1 MKKEKSN
8 ILIADSGSTKTHW
21 MLLKDD
27 GTQQELFCTG
37 INPYFMD
44 ENQIVDLINKS
55 IPKKVLS
62 KADELYFYGAGCSNN
77 DKCTIVNNAL
87 SRVFA
92 NSKIEVSNDLLAS
105 ARALFG
111 SNNGIACILGTGSN
125 AAVYNGVDFDDKI
138 NSLGY
143 MLGDEG
149 SGAYIGKRLLIDF
162 LHNDMPKDLYQKFA
176 KEYNLNFHDVLDRI
190 YKQDF
195 PNRYLASFTPF
206 ASKNIK
212 DSYIIEIIESSFDA
226 FIKYQ
231 LDSLNF
237 DKATASIGFVGS
249 IAYHFKEILQS
260 RLELNNYKLASI
272 ISAPMDGLVE
282 YYS

>member
-1 MKKEKSN
+1 MKKDKSN

-27 GTQQELFCTG
+27 GSQQELFCTG

-55 IPKKVLS
+55 IPEIVLS
-62 KADELYFYGAGCSNN
+62 KTDELFFYGAGCSNT
-77 DKCTIVNNAL
+77 DKCIIVNNAL
-87 SRVFA
+87 NRVFINA
-92 NSKIEVSNDLLAS
+92 KVEVSNDLLAS

-111 SNNGIACILGTGSN
+111 SNRGIACILGTGSN

-149 SGAYIGKRLLIDF
+149 SGAYIGKKLLFDF
-162 LHNDMPKDLYQKFA
+162 LHNEMPKDLYQKFA
-176 KEYNLNFHDVLDRI
+176 KGYNLNFHDVLDRI

-206 ASKNIK
+206 ASKYID
-212 DSYIIEIIESSFDA
+212 DSYIVEILETSFDA

-231 LDSLNF
+231 LSSLNF
-237 DKATASIGFVGS
+237 DKTTTSIGFIGS
-249 IAYHFKEILQS
+249 IAFHFKEILQR
-260 RLELNNYKLASI
+260 RLDLNNYKIARI
-272 ISAPMDGLVE
+272 VSAPMDGLVE
-282 YYS
+282 YHS